1 MQSYKCSILRCLLV
15 GLILGQVQAELDFNN
30 DLENSQKFK
39 SIPTTVKTYEN
50 DTVQLPCTLNSKW
63 LINERFLNKIRYKT

>member
-1 MQSYKCSILRCLLV
+1 MTPHMCSVVRCLLAA
-15 GLILGQVQAELDFNN
+15 LILGQVQAELDFNN

-50 DTVQLPCTLNSKW
+50 DTVQLPCTLNSK
-63 LINERFLNKIRYKT
+63 